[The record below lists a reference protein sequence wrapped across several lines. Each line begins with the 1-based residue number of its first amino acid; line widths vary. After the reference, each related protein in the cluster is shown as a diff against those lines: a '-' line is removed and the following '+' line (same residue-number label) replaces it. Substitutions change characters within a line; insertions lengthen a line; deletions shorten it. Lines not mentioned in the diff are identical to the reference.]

1 MDLLAVDGVHAA
13 VPRAGSPVVLS
24 HEGLLHS
31 ESWDAQV
38 AANPQNL
45 RPPVE
50 LDRPPDAPALPR
62 LGEIAVLTLIV
73 VGEHDIPDVHAHS
86 GALDAGA
93 TRVVV
98 PGSGHLPH
106 LEAPEAFTRL
116 VREFLTE
123 G

>member
-13 VPRAGSPVVLS
+13 VT

-31 ESWDAQV
+31 ERWDAQV

-50 LDRPPDAPALPR
+50 LDRPADAPALPR
-62 LGEIAVLTLIV
+62 LGEIAVPTLIV

-86 GALDAGA
+86 GALHAGVSGA

-116 VREFLTE
+116 VCEFLTE